1 MTNKKLIKLIY
12 SVFFLAGMVGIILFV
27 INVVTDYKTYT
38 DSEIVKANVI
48 NVSGTKNGMLDV
60 KYQYNY
66 GGKKYEENVRQSV
79 GEIRAGDE
87 KEIRIRKSIPKK
99 IIITTITTVICNNIA
114 FALSLFASLAT
125 IVLLFGL
132 AKKKAEATACVGA
145 VAKMCKEKIR
155 CRRVTVCRKKKS
167 ARKE

>member
-1 MTNKKLIKLIY
+1 MVNKNTTKKTRKARKNFPLIKLICTI
-12 SVFFLAGMVGIILFV
+12 SFLVGVILFV
-27 INVVTDYKTYT
+27 INVVTDYRTYT

-132 AKKKAEATACVGA
+132 AKKKAE
-145 VAKMCKEKIR
+145 EDSDI
-155 CRRVTVCRKKKS
+155 
-167 ARKE
+167 EI